1 MPARRGHGHPG
12 VSPRQARHART
23 ATMRGHAR
31 RIAATLNSARK
42 PSLFSQY
49 LELTKPKVVALLV
62 FTAIVGM
69 LLAVPGMPPL
79 DAVVFGTLGI
89 GLASGSAAA
98 INHLLDRRI
107 DAIMARTAHRPLP
120 TGQLGARQVLTFA
133 LLLGAIAMAILV
145 IFVNVLTAV
154 LTFASLI
161 GYAVIYTMYLKRA
174 TPQNIVIGGAAGA
187 APPVL
192 GWTAVTGE
200 VHAHALLLFL
210 IVFVWTPPH
219 FWALAL
225 YRREDY
231 ARADIPMLPVIYG
244 EGFTRWHVLFYTV
257 LLVIVTILP
266 WLTGMSGL
274 FYLGGALVLGAG
286 FLYYAIR
293 LLDPPD
299 EQFAMQTFSYSIV
312 YLMALFAFLLIDHYL
327 LPPDELVWR
336 FEPMG

>member
-1 MPARRGHGHPG
+1 M
-12 VSPRQARHART
+12 
-23 ATMRGHAR
+23 
-31 RIAATLNSARK
+31 
-42 PSLFSQY
+42 QY

-62 FTAIVGM
+62 FTAVVGM
-69 LLAVPGMPPL
+69 LLAVPGLPPWQPL
-79 DAVVFGTLGI
+79 VFGTLGI
-89 GLASGSAAA
+89 GLAAGSAAA

-107 DAIMARTAHRPLP
+107 DAIMARTVHRPLP
-120 TGQLGARQVLTFA
+120 SGHLGTRQVLTFA
-133 LLLGAIAMAILV
+133 IGLGLIAMAVLV
-145 IFVNVLTAV
+145 FLVNVLTAV

-161 GYAVIYTMYLKRA
+161 GYAVIYTVFLKRA

-192 GWTAVTGE
+192 GWVAVTGE

-225 YRREDY
+225 YRRDDY

-244 EGFTRWHVLFYTV
+244 EVFTRWHVLFYTV

-293 LLDPPD
+293 LLDPPN
-299 EQFAMQTFSYSIV
+299 EQFAMQTFGYSIV
-312 YLMALFAFLLIDHYL
+312 YLMALFAFLLLDHYL
-327 LPPDELVWR
+327 IPGPPELVWQFR
-336 FEPMG
+336 PV